1 MRAAK
6 LARTALDRR
15 RSDQGLREIAA
26 MNKPVLPVSSCQ
38 LKLPTIGRGIET
50 YRLAASRTFP
60 AKLQGPL
67 NRVAFS
73 AAHVVADPLA
83 EVDPWLTAAV
93 DWDRTIAFREHVWDL
108 GLGVAEAMDT
118 AQRGM
123 GLDWSTSLELIKRS
137 VAAAKARGN
146 ALVFSGAGTDHLA
159 AEDAKTTDDVI
170 SAYEEQTAAV
180 EKAGGR
186 IILMASRALARL
198 GRNADDYARVYNRV
212 LSQVAQP
219 VIIHWLGDMFDPALA
234 NYWGTS
240 DLDQAMDTAV
250 GIINA
255 NAAKVDGVKVSLLDK
270 QREIDMRRRLDKNVK
285 MYTGDDFNYAELI
298 AGDSKGFSH
307 ALLGIFDAIAPAASY
322 ALSRLAAGDEVGFRD
337 VLEPTVPLS
346 RHIFKA
352 PTRFYKTGVVFM
364 AYLNGHQDHFTMVGG
379 QESTRSTLHL
389 AELFRLAD
397 KAGLLTNPELA
408 TQRMKAVLAL
418 RGIES

>member
-1 MRAAK
+1 
-6 LARTALDRR
+6 
-15 RSDQGLREIAA
+15 
-26 MNKPVLPVSSCQ
+26 MNKPVLSVSSLS
-38 LKLPTIGRGIET
+38 LKLPTANREIET

-60 AKLQGPL
+60 SKLQGTL

-73 AAHVVADPLA
+73 AVHVVADPFVD
-83 EVDPWLTAAV
+83 VDPWLAAAI

-123 GLDWSTSLELIKRS
+123 GLDWPTSLELIQRS
-137 VAAAKARGN
+137 VRAAKARGN

-159 AEDAKTTDDVI
+159 PEDAKNLDDVI
-170 SAYEEQTAAV
+170 RAYEEQVAAI

-186 IILMASRALARL
+186 IIVMASRALARIAR
-198 GRNADDYARVYNRV
+198 GADDYAKVYNRV
-212 LSQVAQP
+212 LSQVREP

-240 DLDQAMDTAV
+240 NLDQATDVAI

-255 NAAKVDGVKVSLLDK
+255 NASKVDGVKVSLLDK
-270 QREIDMRRRLDKNVK
+270 QREIDMRRRLDKSVK

-298 AGDSKGFSH
+298 AGDEQGFSH
-307 ALLGIFDAIAPAASY
+307 ALLGIFDAIAPAASW
-322 ALSRLAAGDEVGFRD
+322 ALSRLAAGDDKGFHD
-337 VLEPTVPLS
+337 VLGPTVPLS

-379 QESTRSTLHL
+379 QESARSTLHL

-397 KAGLLTNPELA
+397 KAGLLANPELA
-408 TQRMKAVLAL
+408 TRRMKAVLEL
-418 RGIES
+418 RGIEN

>member
-1 MRAAK
+1 
-6 LARTALDRR
+6 
-15 RSDQGLREIAA
+15 
-26 MNKPVLPVSSCQ
+26 MNKPVMPTSSLS
-38 LKLPTIGRGIET
+38 LKLPLADGSLET
-50 YRLAASRTFP
+50 YRLAASRSFP
-60 AKLQGPL
+60 AKLVGTL

-83 EVDPWLTAAV
+83 ETDPWLAATV

-123 GLDWSTSLELIKRS
+123 GLDWPTSLELIKRS
-137 VAAAKARGN
+137 VAAAKPRK

-159 AEDAKTTDDVI
+159 VEDAKTLDDVI
-170 SAYEEQTAAV
+170 RAYEEQIAAI

-186 IILMASRALARL
+186 IILMASRALAKL

-212 LSQVAQP
+212 LSQVREP
-219 VIIHWLGDMFDPALA
+219 VIIHWLGDMFDPALSG
-234 NYWGTS
+234 YWGTS
-240 DLDQAMDTAV
+240 NLDKAMDIAV
-250 GIINA
+250 AIINN

-270 QREIDMRRRLDKNVK
+270 QREIDMRGRLDKRIK

-298 AGDSKGFSH
+298 AGDEQGFSH

-322 ALSRLAAGDEVGFRD
+322 ALSRLAAGDEAGFHD
-337 VLEPTVPLS
+337 VLGPTVPLS

-364 AYLNGHQDHFTMVGG
+364 AYLNGHQDHFTMIGG

-397 KAGLLTNPELA
+397 KAGLLANPELA
-408 TQRMKAVLAL
+408 TRRIKAVLAV
-418 RGIES
+418 RGIEA